1 MLKWFF
7 SFIIYVNFKF
17 NIEKIFVNLVDII
30 CNIYI
35 YVGNLLVKKN
45 KVIIK
50 FFNTRL
56 NFWSKLANIFIFF
69 YVDKF
74 FYGYNSNSD

>member
-17 NIEKIFVNLVDII
+17 NIEKIFVSLVDII

-35 YVGNLLVKKN
+35 YVVKYSD
-45 KVIIK
+45 ICI
-50 FFNTRL
+50 
-56 NFWSKLANIFIFF
+56 SIYINIFIFF
-69 YVDKF
+69 YI
-74 FYGYNSNSD
+74 